1 MIAIAMMTVIAAEEA
16 KFDLQGFEFCINNL
30 ERLILLLD
38 YGTNDFIDIDHVVR
52 ISEKSLNFDDLQKTL

>member
-1 MIAIAMMTVIAAEEA
+1 MMTVIAAEEA

-52 ISEKSLNFDDLQKTL
+52 IG